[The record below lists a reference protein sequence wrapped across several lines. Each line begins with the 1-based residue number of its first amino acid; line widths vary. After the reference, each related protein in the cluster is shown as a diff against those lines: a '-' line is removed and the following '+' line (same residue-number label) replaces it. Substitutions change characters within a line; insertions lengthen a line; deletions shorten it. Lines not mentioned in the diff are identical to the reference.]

1 LPHEMETQAK
11 RLEVYLK
18 GLFQE
23 FKKTRLPIPIGIALS
38 AGVYALVLLYA
49 GTFCLSGLITPLFI
63 LGIMWQLGVKGVKKL
78 LIVGIVACIAC
89 AGVWVV
95 YFTDF
100 YQHIEPK
107 IATSE
112 NATLADGKVTPLFG
126 DSSTMFNY
134 TLTVHLPGANT
145 TVEEVS
151 VATASVAFPSAKA
164 NNYTML
170 RDFARSN
177 ATVWYYYY
185 NTTVTRPINQYIFWA
200 KVNGTW
206 HIADERLADG
216 TELAIN
222 GPIYTST
229 PAVMAPLVPI
239 SFVQSFV
246 GVYPMYALL
255 LLMIWWT
262 RRARKMRVNA
272 YEKAVEE
279 RAKEKEGI
287 PQERAKVPSLAEA
300 MGKETSGE
308 GFVCSECGADVPA
321 EAKRCPKC
329 GERFD

>member
-1 LPHEMETQAK
+1 METPAK
-11 RLEVYLK
+11 RLELYLK

-23 FKKTRLPIPIGIALS
+23 FKKTPLPIPVGIALA

-49 GTFCLSGLITPLFI
+49 GTFCLGGIITPLFM
-63 LGIMWQLGVKGVKKL
+63 LGIMWQFGVKGVKKL
-78 LIVGIVACIAC
+78 LIVGIVACMAF

-100 YQHIEPK
+100 YQHVEPK

-112 NATLADGKVTPLFG
+112 NATLTDGIVTPLFG
-126 DSSTMFNY
+126 DSSTIFNY
-134 TLTVHLPGANT
+134 TLTVHIPNANA
-145 TVEEVS
+145 TVEDVS

-170 RDFARSN
+170 RDPIKSN
-177 ATVWYYYY
+177 DTVLYYYY
-185 NTTVTRPINQYIFWA
+185 NTRVTKPINQYIFWA
-200 KVNGTW
+200 NVSGTW
-206 HIADERLADG
+206 YIADERLDDG
-216 TELAIN
+216 SELAIN
-222 GPIYTST
+222 GPIFKST
-229 PAVMAPLVPI
+229 WAVMAPLVPI

-246 GVYPMYALL
+246 GVYPLYALL

-262 RRARKMRVNA
+262 RRARKMRVEA
-272 YEKAVEE
+272 YEKAIEE
-279 RAKEKEGI
+279 RSKEKEGI
-287 PQERAKVPSLAEA
+287 TETRAKVPSLAEA
-300 MGKETSGE
+300 MGKETSLE

>member
-1 LPHEMETQAK
+1 MDTPAK
-11 RLEVYLK
+11 RLEMYLK
-18 GLFQE
+18 SSFQE
-23 FKKTRLPIPIGIALS
+23 FRKTPLPIPVGIALS

-49 GTFCLSGLITPLFI
+49 GTFCLSGLITPLFM

-78 LIVGIVACIAC
+78 LIVGLVACIAF

-100 YQHIEPK
+100 YQHVEPQ

-112 NATLADGKVTPLFG
+112 NATLADGMVTPLFG

-134 TLTVHLPGANT
+134 TLTVHLPSANT

-151 VATASVAFPSAKA
+151 IDTASVAFPSAKA
-164 NNYTML
+164 TNYTML
-170 RDFARSN
+170 KDGARSN
-177 ATVWYYYY
+177 ATVWHYYY
-185 NTTVTRPINQYIFWA
+185 NTTVTRPINQFIFWA

-206 HIADERLADG
+206 LIADERLADG

-239 SFVQSFV
+239 SFVQSFI
-246 GVYPMYALL
+246 GVYPMYALM

-262 RRARKMRVNA
+262 RRARKMRVDA

-287 PQERAKVPSLAEA
+287 PQGRAKVPSLAEA

-308 GFVCSECGADVPA
+308 GFRQLLNRGQ
-321 EAKRCPKC
+321 
-329 GERFD
+329 

>member
-1 LPHEMETQAK
+1 METPAK
-11 RLEVYLK
+11 RLEKYLN

-23 FKKTRLPIPIGIALS
+23 FKKTPLPIPVGIALS

-49 GTFCLSGLITPLFI
+49 GTFCLGGLITPLFM

-78 LIVGIVACIAC
+78 LILGVVACIAF

-95 YFTDF
+95 YFTDY

-107 IATSE
+107 IATST
-112 NATLADGKVTPLFG
+112 NATLADGMVTPLFG
-126 DSSTMFNY
+126 DSSTHFNY
-134 TLTVHLPGANT
+134 TLTIHLPGTNA

-151 VATASVAFPSAKA
+151 VATASVAFPSAEA
-164 NNYTML
+164 NNYTMVK
-170 RDFARSN
+170 DVARSN

-185 NTTVTRPINQYIFWA
+185 NTTVSKPINQFLFWA
-200 KVNGTW
+200 KINGTW
-206 HIADERLADG
+206 RIADERRADG
-216 TELAIN
+216 TELALN
-222 GPIYTST
+222 GPVYKSTS
-229 PAVMAPLVPI
+229 AVMAPLVPI
-239 SFVQSFV
+239 SFIQAFV
-246 GVYPMYALL
+246 GVYPLYALL

-262 RRARKMRVNA
+262 RRARKMRVEA
-272 YEKAVEE
+272 YERAVEE

-300 MGKETSGE
+300 MGKDTSGE

>member
-1 LPHEMETQAK
+1 MPHEMETPAK

-23 FKKTRLPIPIGIALS
+23 FKKTPLPIPVGIALS

-49 GTFCLSGLITPLFI
+49 GTFCLGGLITPLFM

-78 LIVGIVACIAC
+78 LIVGIVACIAF
-89 AGVWVV
+89 AGVWLV

-100 YQHIEPK
+100 YQHVEPN

-112 NATLADGKVTPLFG
+112 NATLVDGMVTPRFG
-126 DSSTMFNY
+126 DSSTRFNY
-134 TLTVHLPGANT
+134 TLTIHLPDANA
-145 TVEEVS
+145 TVQEVS
-151 VATASVAFPSAKA
+151 VNTTSVAFPSAKA
-164 NNYTML
+164 NNYMML
-170 RDFARSN
+170 LDGSRSN
-177 ATVWYYYY
+177 ATVLYYYY
-185 NTTVTRPINQYIFWA
+185 NTAVSKPINQYYFWA
-200 KVNGTW
+200 NVNGTSYF
-206 HIADERLADG
+206 AGERLDDG

-229 PAVMAPLVPI
+229 PAVMATLVPI
-239 SFVQSFV
+239 SFFQSFI

-262 RRARKMRVNA
+262 RRARKMRVDA
-272 YEKAVEE
+272 YEKAVEG

-300 MGKETSGE
+300 MGKETLGE

>member
-1 LPHEMETQAK
+1 MPHEMETPAK
-11 RLEVYLK
+11 RLQVYLK

-23 FKKTRLPIPIGIALS
+23 FKKTPLPIPVGIALS

-49 GTFCLSGLITPLFI
+49 GTFCLGGLITPLFM

-78 LIVGIVACIAC
+78 LIIGIVACIAF
-89 AGVWVV
+89 AGVWLV

-100 YQHIEPK
+100 YQHVEPK

-112 NATLADGKVTPLFG
+112 NTTIADGMVTPLFG
-126 DSSTMFNY
+126 DSSTRFNY
-134 TLTVHLPGANT
+134 TLTVHLPDANT
-145 TVEEVS
+145 TVQEVS
-151 VATASVAFPSAKA
+151 VAAASVGFPSTKA
-164 NNYTML
+164 SNYTML
-170 RDFARSN
+170 LDGARSN
-177 ATVWYYYY
+177 ATVLYYYY
-185 NTTVTRPINQYIFWA
+185 NTTVSKPINQYLFWA
-200 KVNGTW
+200 RINGTW
-206 HIADERLADG
+206 YIADDRLDDG

-229 PAVMAPLVPI
+229 FAVMAPLVPI
-239 SFVQSFV
+239 SFVQSFI
-246 GVYPMYALL
+246 GVYPLYALL

-262 RRARKMRVNA
+262 RRARKMRVEA

-279 RAKEKEGI
+279 RVKEKDGI

-300 MGKETSGE
+300 MGKGISGE